1 MTALLAR
8 HVAAGHNPSRALQ
21 TSRQDLPATNYEVK
35 DRPRRTTAGGNGR
48 QPEKKQ
54 KQLSDL

>member
-1 MTALLAR
+1 MTLLWAR
-8 HVAAGHNPSRALQ
+8 HVAACEQTPRLQ